1 MIRWFPSW
9 LRLTRKRT
17 LYSVSLFRLKRRLS
31 ALSKEKRRTA
41 HRLRRRGRQI
51 ARLRGSLDEL
61 GDRTLREAEAVD
73 RAATRYEHEIDKL
86 RNQIEILEEVV
97 VPGLTEANRRFHE
110 MWRAEVAVQ
119 VKHQAVTVSNPEE

>member
-17 LYSVSLFRLKRRLS
+17 LYSVSLFRLQRRLN

-41 HRLRRRGRQI
+41 RRLRRRGRQI